1 MNIKMLI
8 VLPSSKPGGVQ
19 EYVRSLV
26 NLLPQDA
33 FELHL
38 AAPGHGS
45 LFKALETEKVFTHHA
60 PIDYSFAS
68 LPLSTLRFRH
78 FVKAKQ
84 FDLVHLHTVRAGLL
98 GCLAALGASWPIV
111 YTGHGWRFEQKPNP
125 VSQAIFYRIERF
137 ICGRATSVVFLSER
151 DRKLGIE
158 SRLVDEDKAVLIR
171 TRINATRFQTKTC
184 NSGLSKREEF
194 GIPSDAI
201 VIGTVA
207 RVVYEKDPATF
218 LRTAARLKPLIQNV
232 YFTWVGDGELKEE
245 VLELSRRL
253 GIEDRFMVT
262 GYRDVEEIPA
272 LLDLMDVFLL
282 ASRIETFPLSI
293 LEAMAARR
301 PVVATDVGGISEVV
315 RHGITGWLF
324 PPGDDAQ
331 AAQLVLKAL
340 EDREKRH
347 QTVENACQYVSE
359 FYSPP
364 EEMAK
369 EYQTVYEQVIQ
380 RMKAGINCLNP

>member
-1 MNIKMLI
+1 M
-8 VLPSSKPGGVQ
+8 GGVQ
-19 EYVRSLV
+19 EYVLSLIRY
-26 NLLPQDA
+26 LPKDT

-38 AAPGHGS
+38 AAPGNGP
-45 LFKALETEKVFTHHA
+45 LFAVLESEGVSTHHA
-60 PIDYSFAS
+60 PIDYPFAS
-68 LPLSTLRFRH
+68 LALSTLRFRH
-78 FVKAKQ
+78 FLKAKQ
-84 FDLVHLHTVRAGLL
+84 FDLIHLHTVRAGLL
-98 GCLAALGASWPIV
+98 GCLAGLGTSCPIV

-137 ICGRATSVVFLSER
+137 ICSRAAAVVLLSER

-158 SRLVDEDKAVLIR
+158 KGLVIESKAVLIR
-171 TRINATRFQTKTC
+171 TRINATRFQTKTW

-194 GIPSDAI
+194 GIPSEAI

-207 RVVYEKDPATF
+207 RLVYEKDPATF

-232 YFTWVGDGELKEE
+232 YFTWVGDGEFREE
-245 VLELSRRL
+245 MLELSRRL

-282 ASRIETFPLSI
+282 TSRIETFPLSI

-301 PVVATDVGGISEVV
+301 PVVASNVGAISEVV

-364 EEMAK
+364 GEMAK
-369 EYQTVYEQVIQ
+369 EYQNVYERVIQ
-380 RMKAGINCLNP
+380 RTKAGTR